1 MLVLTRKHAES
12 IVVFRAD
19 GEDSKIRIVVLE
31 ISKGIVKLG
40 IEAPPDVS
48 IHRMEVWERIREA
61 RAVAK
66 DLVKSL

>member
-1 MLVLTRKHAES
+1 MLVLTRKKAES
-12 IVVFRAD
+12 IVVFRSD
-19 GEDSKIRIVVLE
+19 GQDSGIRIVVLE

-48 IHRMEVWERIREA
+48 IHRMEVWDRIKES

-66 DLVKSL
+66 AS